1 MFLWR
6 QEIIGASPD
15 VVSAHLW
22 VLALLC
28 FLPALFL
35 KLFLFPPSLP
45 LLLAT
50 SVLTFLLQLLL
61 ELVQQLLLVLD
72 QLNLPGS
79 QLVGGEGRER
89 GGEGRERKE
98 NVDLIV
104 PFYAQLAFSAGS
116 QIDSWCPSCQSG
128 EVLR

>member
-1 MFLWR
+1 METGNHW
-6 QEIIGASPD
+6 ESPD
-15 VVSAHLW
+15 VLSAHLW

-79 QLVGGEGRER
+79 QLVGGRGEGEGGVG
-89 GGEGRERKE
+89 GGEGRGR
-98 NVDLIV
+98 
-104 PFYAQLAFSAGS
+104 G
-116 QIDSWCPSCQSG
+116 G
-128 EVLR
+128 RGGGG